1 MMHFQKQ
8 SLTQSIVQAG
18 NGVVIDKEWHLFG
31 GNSALKTSQV
41 FNGTSWVVG
50 AINLYGSSDEHIGS
64 CVVVVSA

>member
-18 NGVVIDKEWHLFG
+18 NGVVIDNEWHLFG

-50 AINLYGSSDEHIGS
+50 AINL
-64 CVVVVSA
+64 